1 MAFVDRD
8 MRFVVEPG
16 EIQVMFGEHAEK
28 ITASGAVT
36 LTGEKQYVDESREF
50 FSRYTVQNMG

>member
-1 MAFVDRD
+1 MAFVNRD

-28 ITASGAVT
+28 ISASGTVT

-50 FSRYTVQNMG
+50 FSQYTVQDVG